1 LAPESGP
8 IDTGM
13 ALYRELLLPHTF
25 GCRERRGCDVSDIDG
40 GEILVR
46 MLVAEGV
53 DCVFTLHG
61 GHLDAIYQAA
71 VRHGLRLVDTRH
83 EQAAGHAADGWAR
96 TTGRVGVA
104 IVTAGPGVTDVVT
117 AVANAYLDCVPM
129 LVIGGRSPLID
140 DERLPLQGGFSQVDL
155 MKPVTK
161 WSTTVTHL
169 QRLPDYVAQA
179 LRIATSGR
187 PGPVFLELPADVL
200 FARIDESRVK
210 LPAAYRP
217 AERPAPED
225 ATVREILDRLAA
237 AERPVIM
244 AGGGVWFSG
253 ASDELRAFAERT
265 GVPVLAN
272 GRGRAC
278 LPEDH
283 PLSGGGFMS
292 LMGTR
297 QAGGPDVVLMLGARL
312 GLFTGG
318 AQNSF
323 IPDTAHLIQVDVEGE
338 EIGRNRD
345 VQTGIVADC
354 CATLHA
360 LNAGAGTRA
369 WPDRGAWVATLRGSR
384 GAMDAVFSGPAA
396 CAAPIHPYR
405 LARDI
410 GRMMD
415 RESDVLVGDGGET
428 SFWLEMAST
437 IRAPGHW
444 LSHGYLGCLG
454 TGLPFAIAAQIAHP
468 ESRVVCLTG
477 DGSVGLN
484 FAEFDTMVRHRL
496 PIVVVVNNDQQW
508 GMSKHGQE
516 LMYGKDHTVVTD
528 LGVVR
533 YDLAAAGFGCYAEQ
547 VEMADDLGPAIARA
561 FESRRPACIN
571 VQTDPSVIAPVTM
584 AMVARGGTES
594 KPGTVSMPYYGERQ
608 VV

>member
-1 LAPESGP
+1 MGE
-8 IDTGM
+8 
-13 ALYRELLLPHTF
+13 
-25 GCRERRGCDVSDIDG
+25 IDG

-46 MLVAEGV
+46 MLKAEGV
-53 DCVFTLHG
+53 ECVFTLHG

-96 TTGRVGVA
+96 TTGRIGVA

-117 AVANAYLDCVPM
+117 AVANAYLDCIPV

-155 MKPVTK
+155 MKPITK

-179 LRIATSGR
+179 LRVATSGR

-200 FARIDESRVK
+200 FARIDESRVV

-217 AERPAPED
+217 AELPAPEPAAVSD
-225 ATVREILDRLAA
+225 ILDRLAS

-253 ASDELRAFAERT
+253 ASGELRAFAEHT
-265 GVPVLAN
+265 GIPVLAN
-272 GRGRAC
+272 GRGRAS

-283 PLSGGGFMS
+283 PLSGGHFMS
-292 LMGTR
+292 LATVR
-297 QAGGPDVVLMLGARL
+297 QSGGPDVVLLLGARL

-323 IPDTAHLIQVDVEGE
+323 IPPSAYLIQVDTEAE

-345 VQTGIVADC
+345 VQAGIVADC
-354 CATLHA
+354 RATLRA
-360 LNAGAGTRA
+360 LNAGAATRTWSA
-369 WPDRGAWVATLRGSR
+369 RSDWVAALRTVRAG
-384 GAMDAVFSGPAA
+384 MHAVFSQPAS
-396 CAAPIHPYR
+396 CEAPIHPYR
-405 LARDI
+405 LAHDI
-410 GRMMD
+410 AEVMD
-415 RESDVLVGDGGET
+415 RASDVMVADGGET

-437 IRAPGHW
+437 VRAPGHW

-454 TGLPFAIAAQIAHP
+454 TGLPFAIAAQVAHP
-468 ESRVVCLTG
+468 ESRVLCLTG

-484 FAEFDTMVRHRL
+484 FAEFDTLVRHAL
-496 PIVVVVNNDQQW
+496 PVVVVVNNDHQW

-516 LMYGKDHTVVTD
+516 IMFGKDHTVVTD
-528 LGVVR
+528 LGSVR

-547 VEMADDLGPAIARA
+547 VESASGIVPAIQRA

-571 VQTDPSVIAPVTM
+571 VQTDPAVIAPVTL
-584 AMVARGGTES
+584 AMVGAASKES
-594 KPGTVSMPYYGERQ
+594 RPGTVAMPYYGERE

>member
-1 LAPESGP
+1 
-8 IDTGM
+8 M
-13 ALYRELLLPHTF
+13 AE
-25 GCRERRGCDVSDIDG
+25 IDG

-46 MLVAEGV
+46 MLLAEGV

-61 GHLDAIYQAA
+61 GHLDAIFQSA
-71 VRHGLRLVDTRH
+71 VRHGLKLVDTRH

-117 AVANAYLDCVPM
+117 AVANAYLDCVPV
-129 LVIGGRSPLID
+129 LIIGGRSPLID

-155 MKPVTK
+155 MKPITK
-161 WSTTVTHL
+161 WSATVTHL

-187 PGPVFLELPADVL
+187 PGPVFLELPADIL
-200 FARIDESRVK
+200 FARIDESRIK

-217 AERPAPED
+217 AERAAPEP
-225 ATVREILDRLAA
+225 ATVRLILDRLAA

-253 ASDELRAFAERT
+253 ASDELRAFVERT
-265 GVPVLAN
+265 GIPVLAN

-292 LMGTR
+292 LAAVR
-297 QAGGPDVVLMLGARL
+297 QAGGPDVVLLLGARL

-318 AQNSF
+318 AQSPF
-323 IPDTAHLIQVDVEGE
+323 IPDSAYLIQVDVEGE

-354 CATLHA
+354 RATLQA
-360 LNAGAGTRA
+360 LADGAATRA
-369 WPDRGAWVATLRGSR
+369 WTSRSDWVAALRATR
-384 GAMDAVFSGPAA
+384 NAMDAVFSGPAS

-410 GRMMD
+410 ARIMD
-415 RESDVLVGDGGET
+415 RPSDVLIGDGGET

-437 IRAPGHW
+437 VRAPGHW

-454 TGLPFAIAAQIAHP
+454 TGLPFAIAAQVAHP
-468 ESRVVCLTG
+468 DSRVLCLTG

-484 FAEFDTMVRHRL
+484 FAEFDTMARHKL
-496 PIVVVVNNDQQW
+496 PIVIVVNNDQQW

-516 LMYGKDHTVVTD
+516 LMYGKGHTVVTD
-528 LGVVR
+528 LGTVR
-533 YDLAAAGFGCYAEQ
+533 YDLAAAGFGCYAEH
-547 VEMADDLGPAIARA
+547 VEDAAALVPAIERA
-561 FESRRPACIN
+561 FESGRPACIN
-571 VQTDPSVIAPVTM
+571 VQTDPSVIAPITL
-584 AMVARGGTES
+584 AMVGRAGAES
-594 KPGTVSMPYYGERQ
+594 RPGTVSMPYYGERE

>member
-1 LAPESGP
+1 MGE
-8 IDTGM
+8 
-13 ALYRELLLPHTF
+13 
-25 GCRERRGCDVSDIDG
+25 IDG

-46 MLVAEGV
+46 MLKAEGV

-61 GHLDAIYQAA
+61 GHLDAIFQSA
-71 VRHGLRLVDTRH
+71 VRHGLKLVDTRH

-117 AVANAYLDCVPM
+117 AVANAYLDCVPV
-129 LVIGGRSPLID
+129 LIIGGRSPLID

-161 WSTTVTHL
+161 WSATVTHL

-187 PGPVFLELPADVL
+187 PGPVFLELPVDVL
-200 FARIDESRVK
+200 FARIDESRIK

-217 AERPAPED
+217 AERAAPEP
-225 ATVREILDRLAA
+225 ATVRLILDRLAA

-253 ASDELRAFAERT
+253 ASDELRAFAEHT
-265 GVPVLAN
+265 GIPVLAN
-272 GRGRAC
+272 GKGRAC

-292 LMGTR
+292 LAVAR
-297 QAGGPDVVLMLGARL
+297 QAGTPDVVLMLGARL

-323 IPDTAHLIQVDVEGE
+323 IPDSAHLIQVDIEGE

-354 CATLHA
+354 
-360 LNAGAGTRA
+360 R
-369 WPDRGAWVATLRGSR
+369 ATLRALNDAVAARAWTSRGDWVAALRAPR
-384 GAMDAVFSGPAA
+384 GAMDAVFSGPAS

-405 LARDI
+405 LAHDI
-410 GRMMD
+410 AGIMD
-415 RESDVLVGDGGET
+415 RPSDVLIGDGGET

-454 TGLPFAIAAQIAHP
+454 TGLPFAIAAQVAHP
-468 ESRVVCLTG
+468 DSRVLCLTG

-484 FAEFDTMVRHRL
+484 FAEFDTMVRHKL
-496 PIVVVVNNDQQW
+496 PIVIVVNNDQQW

-528 LGVVR
+528 LGTVR
-533 YDLAAAGFGCYAEQ
+533 YDLAAAGFGCYAEH
-547 VEMADDLGPAIARA
+547 VEDAAALVPAIARA
-561 FESRRPACIN
+561 FESGRPACIN
-571 VQTDPSVIAPVTM
+571 VQTDPSVIAPITL
-584 AMVARGGTES
+584 AMVGRAGAES
-594 KPGTVSMPYYGERQ
+594 RPGTVSMPYYGERE

>member
-1 LAPESGP
+1 MG
-8 IDTGM
+8 
-13 ALYRELLLPHTF
+13 
-25 GCRERRGCDVSDIDG
+25 DIDG

-46 MLVAEGV
+46 MLKAEGV
-53 DCVFTLHG
+53 ECVFTLHG

-96 TTGRVGVA
+96 TTGRIGVA

-117 AVANAYLDCVPM
+117 AVANAYLDCIPV

-155 MKPVTK
+155 MKPITK

-179 LRIATSGR
+179 LRVATSGR

-200 FARIDESRVK
+200 FARIDESRVV
-210 LPAAYRP
+210 LPTAYRP
-217 AERPAPED
+217 AELPAPEPAAVSD
-225 ATVREILDRLAA
+225 ILDRLAA

-253 ASDELRAFAERT
+253 ASGELRAFAEHT
-265 GVPVLAN
+265 GIPVLAN
-272 GRGRAC
+272 GRGRAS

-292 LMGTR
+292 LATVR
-297 QAGGPDVVLMLGARL
+297 QSGGPDVVLLLGARL

-323 IPDTAHLIQVDVEGE
+323 IPPSAHLIQVDVEAE

-345 VQTGIVADC
+345 VQSGVVADC
-354 CATLHA
+354 RATLRA
-360 LNAGAGTRA
+360 LNAGAATRTWSA
-369 WPDRGAWVATLRGSR
+369 RSDWVAALRTVRTG
-384 GAMDAVFSGPAA
+384 MDAVFSQPAS
-396 CAAPIHPYR
+396 CEAPIHPYR
-405 LARDI
+405 LAHDI
-410 GRMMD
+410 AEVMD
-415 RESDVLVGDGGET
+415 RASDVMVADGGET
-428 SFWLEMAST
+428 AFWLEMAST
-437 IRAPGHW
+437 VRAPGHW

-454 TGLPFAIAAQIAHP
+454 TGLPFAIAAQVAHP
-468 ESRVVCLTG
+468 ESRVLCITG

-484 FAEFDTMVRHRL
+484 FAEFDTLVRHAL
-496 PIVVVVNNDQQW
+496 PVVVVVNNDHQW

-516 LMYGKDHTVVTD
+516 IMFGKDHTVVTD
-528 LGVVR
+528 LGSVR

-547 VEMADDLGPAIARA
+547 VEGASGIVPAIQRA
-561 FESRRPACIN
+561 FESGRPACIN
-571 VQTDPSVIAPVTM
+571 VQTDPAVIAPVTL
-584 AMVARGGTES
+584 AMVGAAAKES
-594 KPGTVSMPYYGERQ
+594 RPGTVSMPYYGERE